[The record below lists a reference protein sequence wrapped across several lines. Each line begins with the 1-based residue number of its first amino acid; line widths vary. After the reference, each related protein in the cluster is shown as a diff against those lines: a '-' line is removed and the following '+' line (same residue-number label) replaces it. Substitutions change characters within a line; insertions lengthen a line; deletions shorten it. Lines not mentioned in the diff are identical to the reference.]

1 MMAKD
6 ASWVITGNGQR
17 PLPALAKALTGAGA
31 QVQTR
36 LDALGILIVSGS
48 AAQAEHWRRLP
59 GVAAVE
65 ADAGVD
71 IGPPGGEPS

>member
-1 MMAKD
+1 MAD
-6 ASWVITGNGQR
+6 NTTWLVTGNGQQA
-17 PLPALAKALTGAGA
+17 LPKLAQALARAGA
-31 QVQTR
+31 QEQSR

-48 AAQAEHWRRLP
+48 AAQAEAWRRLP

-71 IGPPGGEPS
+71 IGPPGADPS